1 MWALPVLKHLK
12 SPTCLEWEN
21 TDGEISMFDY
31 KRVNIMSN
39 RKTPFFKTKSE
50 NIYIH
55 IYIYILYI
63 IYTLWLFNIA
73 MDNGPFMDDKH
84 HDLPL
89 FF

>member
-1 MWALPVLKHLK
+1 
-12 SPTCLEWEN
+12 
-21 TDGEISMFDY
+21 
-31 KRVNIMSN
+31 MSN

-50 NIYIH
+50 NIYIY

-89 FF
+89 FFYWWYFPWLR